1 MNKMK
6 GWRKKMRMKRK
17 EGKRARKL
25 LLNHLRWVSLVL
37 MNVVFSQASE
47 GVIVSNLKM
56 F

>member
-37 MNVVFSQASE
+37 MNVVF
-47 GVIVSNLKM
+47 
-56 F
+56 